1 MALSH
6 FCYFKTHSIIKDKLM
21 RLETERLILR
31 KFEESDVDRLFLLDS
46 NPEVV
51 KYVGTPPSTDIKES
65 EHVIKMIQQ
74 QYKDNGVGRL
84 AVIEKESN
92 LLIGWS
98 GLKFITKEI
107 NGYENIY
114 ELGYRFLPE
123 FWGKG
128 YAIESA
134 KASLDFGFNDL
145 NRDIIYAC
153 AHHENDGSNH
163 ILRKL
168 GFVKTGE
175 FEEPDGLCFWY
186 ELEREKYNSK

>member
-1 MALSH
+1 
-6 FCYFKTHSIIKDKLM
+6 M

-31 KFEESDVDRLFLLDS
+31 KFEQSDADRLFLLDS

-65 EHVIKMIQQ
+65 EHIIKIIQQ
-74 QYKDNGVGRL
+74 QYKDTGVGRL

-98 GLKFITKEI
+98 GLKFIIREV
-107 NGYENIY
+107 NGYENVY

-128 YAIESA
+128 YATESA

-145 NRDIIYAC
+145 DRDVIYAC
-153 AHHENDGSNH
+153 AHFENDSSNH
-163 ILRKL
+163 ILIKL
-168 GFVKTGE
+168 GFEKTGE

-186 ELEREKYNSK
+186 ELKREKYNSK